1 MTMSQ
6 ARSLILALLL
16 AFMLPETIAAA
27 DPPAVSP
34 ESVTWTVAGA
44 FSFEKKPAKTRES
57 LSGIACPP
65 PSESPRR
72 CIAAFD
78 EGIEARYVTVDK
90 GTFVPESDR
99 IVLLAGGKELDAEGA
114 ARDGDAVY
122 ITGSQSPFRSPCA
135 PRPDSRHVFR
145 FKVDQQTG
153 KATLAASGKPIDL
166 EDDRGNLWKYMNKND
181 VLDKFVG
188 HNKCLGKPDHAVNI
202 EGLAAKDGMLYF
214 GFREPAR
221 DQHTYILPVKADE
234 LFSQAGIKNA
244 EPIKIK
250 VGSGSGIRD
259 MLAVRD
265 GFLLLIGPDDDNA
278 SGAGWSIALWDGSAS
293 KDPTPLAAL
302 NLSGVQPR
310 PCSSGGSTDRKPE
323 AMTVLEE
330 GADFYRLLILSDGMC
345 DGGPMSFRVQK

>member
-1 MTMSQ
+1 
-6 ARSLILALLL
+6 
-16 AFMLPETIAAA
+16 
-27 DPPAVSP
+27 
-34 ESVTWTVAGA
+34 
-44 FSFEKKPAKTRES
+44 
-57 LSGIACPP
+57 
-65 PSESPRR
+65 
-72 CIAAFD
+72 
-78 EGIEARYVTVDK
+78 VTVDK

-114 ARDGDAVY
+114 ARDGDTVY

-188 HNKCLGKPDHAVNI
+188 HKKCLGKPDHAVNI

-244 EPIKIK
+244 EPIKFK

-278 SGAGWSIALWDGSAS
+278 SGVGWSIALWGGSAS
-293 KDPTPLAAL
+293 KDPAPLAAL
-302 NLSGVQPR
+302 NLSGAQPR

-323 AMTVLEE
+323 AMAVLEE
-330 GADFYRLLILSDGMC
+330 GGDFYRLLILSDGMC

>member
-27 DPPAVSP
+27 DPPAASP
-34 ESVTWTVAGA
+34 ESVTWTVAGG

-57 LSGIACPP
+57 FSGIACPP
-65 PSESPRR
+65 PSGSPRR

-78 EGIEARYVTVDK
+78 EGIEARYVTVDT
-90 GTFVPESDR
+90 GTFGPEPDR

-114 ARDGDAVY
+114 AREGDTVY
-122 ITGSQSPFRSPCA
+122 VTGSQSPFRSPCA

-145 FKVDQQTG
+145 FKVDQETG
-153 KATLAASGKPIDL
+153 KATLDASGKPIDL
-166 EDDRGNLWKYMNKND
+166 QEDYGNLWKYMNKND
-181 VLDKFVG
+181 VLHKFIG
-188 HNKCLGKPDHAVNI
+188 NKKCLGKPDHAVNI
-202 EGLAAKDGMLYF
+202 EGLAARDGMLYF

-221 DQHTYILPVKADE
+221 GQHTYILPVKADE
-234 LFSQAGIKNA
+234 LFSRAGIKNA

-278 SGAGWSIALWDGSAS
+278 SGVGWSIALWDGSAS

-310 PCSSGGSTDRKPE
+310 PCSLGGSTDRKPE
-323 AMTVLEE
+323 AMAVLEE
-330 GADFYRLLILSDGMC
+330 GSDFYRLLILSDGMC

>member
-1 MTMSQ
+1 MSQ

-65 PSESPRR
+65 PSKSPRH

-78 EGIEARYVTVDK
+78 GHRGPLRDGRQGHLRAW
-90 GTFVPESDR
+90 SDR

-181 VLDKFVG
+181 ILDKFVG
-188 HNKCLGKPDHAVNI
+188 NKKCLGKPDHAVNI
-202 EGLAAKDGMLYF
+202 EGLSAKDGILYF

>member
-34 ESVTWTVAGA
+34 ESVTWTVAGG
-44 FSFEKKPAKTRES
+44 FSFEKKSAKTRES

-78 EGIEARYVTVDK
+78 EGIEARYVTLDK

-114 ARDGDAVY
+114 ARDGDTVY

-135 PRPDSRHVFR
+135 PRPESRHVFR
-145 FKVDQQTG
+145 FKVDHQTG

-166 EDDRGNLWKYMNKND
+166 EDDHGNLWKYMNEND
-181 VLDKFVG
+181 VLGKFVG
-188 HNKCLGKPDHAVNI
+188 NKKCLGKPDHAVNI

-214 GFREPAR
+214 GFREPAS
-221 DQHTYILPVKADE
+221 DQDTYILAMSADQ
-234 LFSQAGIKNA
+234 LFSPAGISAAKPT
-244 EPIKIK
+244 EIT
-250 VGSGSGIRD
+250 VGSGRGVRD
-259 MLAVRD
+259 MLAVPE
-265 GFLLLIGPDDDNA
+265 GNLL
-278 SGAGWSIALWDGSAS
+278 
-293 KDPTPLAAL
+293 
-302 NLSGVQPR
+302 
-310 PCSSGGSTDRKPE
+310 
-323 AMTVLEE
+323 
-330 GADFYRLLILSDGMC
+330 
-345 DGGPMSFRVQK
+345 